1 MSVIMLQDDRF
12 DQEVLL
18 SDKPVLVDF
27 YADWCGPCKMVSPV
41 IEEIAAERED
51 IKVVKVNVDDQP
63 RLAERFGVASIP
75 MILVFKDG
83 EVCRSAVG
91 ARPKQAILEL
101 LD

>member
-83 EVCRSAVG
+83 EVYRSAVG